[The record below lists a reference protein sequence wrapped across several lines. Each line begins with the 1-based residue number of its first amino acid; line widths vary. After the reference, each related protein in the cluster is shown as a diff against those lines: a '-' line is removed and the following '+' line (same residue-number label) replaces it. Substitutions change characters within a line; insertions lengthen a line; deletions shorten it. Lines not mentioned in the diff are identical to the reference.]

1 MIVKKESGY
10 NRDILFMCLLFK
22 SLSVTFLFLLCC
34 NLFIMA
40 YIIPAVSFFFRV
52 CLAELCC
59 VVLCAVHCRKLADV
73 THRRI

>member
-22 SLSVTFLFLLCC
+22 SLSVTFLFLLCY

-40 YIIPAVSFFFRV
+40 YIIPAVSFFFPCMSGR
-52 CLAELCC
+52 